1 MIYGDDARGIISS
14 REFQT
19 FDMAQKYRDL
29 SERTELNFDAV
40 IALMDRLPTF
50 LNGENHKKNRKEMAK
65 VYSASRPNQEKNV
78 DAVLKEMRCMLE
90 QLEGEL
96 DIIQEIGKPLWEAVT
111 SAIMG
116 NTIIDDG
123 LTSDLPDLFYPN
135 FSIRRRKALNDRL
148 SAELD
153 KISPSA
159 REETLNKIS
168 VLVLGAR
175 PLMHSIALSIYKDST
190 KNVGK
195 NLTNIKFSRSYSDSS
210 LRFVDRIATE
220 DTAINGYCL
229 KSGSRM
235 RCVSFDES
243 YSEHDNTK
251 YIFGS
256 GRHLCLGRP
265 IADYIWKKLVALLA
279 DLDKIVV
286 PVTLTLAN
294 QEPFLIVKKSII
306 ELKKPVVKS

>member
-14 REFQT
+14 REFQA

-40 IALMDRLPTF
+40 IALMDRLPIF

-96 DIIQEIGKPLWEAVT
+96 DIIQEIGKPLWEAVN

-116 NTIIDDG
+116 NTIIDSG
-123 LTSDLPDLFYPN
+123 LILDLPDLFYPN

-148 SAELD
+148 MAELN
-153 KISPSA
+153 KISPLA
-159 REETLNKIS
+159 KEETLNKIS

-175 PLMHSIALSIYKDST
+175 PLMHSIALSIYKIAT
-190 KNVGK
+190 KNIGQ
-195 NLTNIKFSRSYSDSS
+195 NLTSIKFSRSYADSS
-210 LRFVDRIATE
+210 LRYVDRIATE
-220 DTAINGYCL
+220 DMTINSNCL
-229 KSGSRM
+229 KSGSRT

-243 YSEHDNTK
+243 YSEQDNTK

-265 IADYIWKKLVALLA
+265 IADYIWKKLIALLS
-279 DLDKIVV
+279 DIDKIVV
-286 PVTLTLAN
+286 PVTLTLAQ
-294 QEPFLIVKKSII
+294 QEPFLMVDKSLI
-306 ELKKPVVKS
+306 ELKKPVVKN